1 MLGISTHPG
10 SGVDDGARRGSPIE
24 SVLLGAATVATGLMA
39 GFFFAY
45 ACSVMVGL
53 ARTDDRT
60 FIEAMQWINA
70 TVRNA
75 AFGPVFFGAL
85 ALTVTAAAI
94 VAARRRPARL
104 WVVAAAVLYAGAFL
118 VTMGYSVPLNE
129 QLASAGSVG
138 AIVDPSSV
146 RKAYEGP
153 WVAWNLLR
161 TVLSTAAV
169 AALVTALVRRRR

>member
-1 MLGISTHPG
+1 MLGTSTYPATDAS
-10 SGVDDGARRGSPIE
+10 SGGARRSRIE
-24 SVLLGAATVATGLMA
+24 SALLAASTVATGLMA

-53 ARTDDRT
+53 ARTEDRT

-85 ALTVTAAAI
+85 ALTVAAAAL
-94 VAARRRPARL
+94 VLARRRPARL

-118 VTMGYSVPLNE
+118 VTMGFSVPLNE
-129 QLASAGSVG
+129 QLASAGPVE
-138 AIVDPSSV
+138 AIADPSAV
-146 RKAYEGP
+146 RAAYEGP
-153 WVAWNLLR
+153 WVAWNLVR
-161 TVLSTAAV
+161 TALSIAAV
-169 AALVTALVRRRR
+169 AALVAALVRRRR